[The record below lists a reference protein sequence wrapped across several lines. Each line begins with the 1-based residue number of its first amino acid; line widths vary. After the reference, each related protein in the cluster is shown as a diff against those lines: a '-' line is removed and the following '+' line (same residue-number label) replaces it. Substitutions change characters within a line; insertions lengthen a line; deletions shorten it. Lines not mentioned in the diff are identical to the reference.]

1 MRDPQGKKKVLIVY
15 LGRRGG
21 GHAVLEELMLVFGV
35 LREKVQCVVWKS
47 RNNSANLN
55 SRLLNT
61 CEIKNFSIIHSGL
74 SMLNPLQLLGGFFSI
89 IQFRR
94 ELRKVRPEFVVQ
106 VMPSPFDYFVD
117 YFAAKMGIPIVRL
130 IHDFQVHPGES
141 WPTEKAIRSRV
152 SRAQIIVVFSR
163 YVLNNLEKHFQSE
176 ISLKKFKLAQ
186 LPRTL
191 RSDEVSTVNFF
202 NNRSDNRDICIAF
215 IGRALRYKGLEFL
228 ASALSETKFKFE
240 FIAGGTGEFPK
251 ILMSDYK
258 VINRWLSD
266 SEFTTIIE
274 QSDLIVLPYIEASQ
288 SGIIPLA
295 RQAGKW
301 ILATDV
307 GGLKEQLDGYN
318 RSVVVG
324 AGSRD
329 ELVKGLQKVHSL
341 WLLDDESSP
350 SRDDDSS
357 IPGIGKIIRELLAME
372 DLR

>member
-1 MRDPQGKKKVLIVY
+1 MTNPQGKKKVLIVY

-21 GHAVLEELMLVFGV
+21 GHAVLEELMLVFGE

-47 RNNSANLN
+47 RNNRANSN

-61 CEIKNFSIIHSGL
+61 CEINDFSIIHNGL
-74 SMLNPLQLLGGFFSI
+74 SLFNPLRLLGSLVAI

-94 ELRKVRPEFVVQ
+94 QLRRIRYEFLVQ

-130 IHDFQVHPGES
+130 IHDFQVHPGEN

-163 YVLNNLEKHFQSE
+163 YVLSNLEKHFQSE
-176 ISLKKFKLAQ
+176 ISSKKFKLAQ

-202 NNRSDNRDICIAF
+202 NNRLDNRDIRIAF

-228 ASALSETKFKFE
+228 ASALNETEFKFE

-295 RQAGKW
+295 RRAGKW

-318 RSVVVG
+318 RSVVVA

-329 ELVKGLQKVHSL
+329 ELVEGLEKVHSL
-341 WLLDDESSP
+341 WSLDDESSP
-350 SRDDDSS
+350 PRDDDSP
-357 IPGIGKIIRELLAME
+357 IPGVGKIIRELLAME